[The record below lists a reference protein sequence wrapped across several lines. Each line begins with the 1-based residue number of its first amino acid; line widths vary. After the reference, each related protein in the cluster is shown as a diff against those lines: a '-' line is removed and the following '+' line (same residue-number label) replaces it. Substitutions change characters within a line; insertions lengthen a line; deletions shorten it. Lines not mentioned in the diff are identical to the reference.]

1 MVGRTYLAALAAC
14 AFVCTAS
21 AQEAGQMTG
30 KGLDL
35 GMLHW
40 IRDTVCTSGEEIL
53 FIPVSNDVPTRERT
67 YAVVPAAHLDTIT
80 AHIVTKKQRTWL
92 TRNGCSTDPVAPRQ
106 VTAQL
111 TSDVPGQS
119 EF

>member
-1 MVGRTYLAALAAC
+1 MVGRTHLAALAAC

-21 AQEAGQMTG
+21 AQEISKT
-30 KGLDL
+30 LDL

-40 IRDTVCTSGEEIL
+40 IRDTVCTPGEEIL
-53 FIPVSNDVPTRERT
+53 FIPVSNDVPTRQRT

-92 TRNGCSTDPVAPRQ
+92 TRNGCSTDPVAPQR

-111 TSDVPGQS
+111 TSDAPGQS